1 MDNRVNIW
9 GFDIGKGSLGEA
21 VRIGSEIKHVQSLI
35 LYKDFGEIKT
45 AAEIRR
51 QYRTRKVFK
60 ALEDIC
66 MAFDLGVPIWLDST
80 VEDFRL
86 HSKCRFTRDNFIESI
101 EFDYLELQVI
111 EED

>member
-1 MDNRVNIW
+1 MFRIW
-9 GFDIGKGSLGEA
+9 GKEWKDNHLLRDIVIENSDPSLN
-21 VRIGSEIKHVQSLI
+21 
-35 LYKDFGEIKT
+35 
-45 AAEIRR
+45 
-51 QYRTRKVFK
+51 RTRKVFK

-86 HSKCRFTRDNFIESI
+86 HSKCRVTRDNFIESI
-101 EFDYLELQVI
+101 DFDYLELQVI